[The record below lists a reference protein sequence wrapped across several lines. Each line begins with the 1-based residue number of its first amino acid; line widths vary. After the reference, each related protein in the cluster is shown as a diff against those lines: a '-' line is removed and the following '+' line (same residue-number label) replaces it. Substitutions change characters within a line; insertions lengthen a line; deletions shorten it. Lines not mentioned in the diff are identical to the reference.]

1 MNDEELDELI
11 VSRLRN
17 RLEQTGGS
25 EFSDATQSASDLASS
40 FNEPEIRIEARIIAL
55 ASQGRITQSPAM
67 PGRWALPQASEH

>member
-17 RLEQTGGS
+17 RLEQTAGN

-40 FNEPEIRIEARIIAL
+40 FNEPETRIEARILAL
-55 ASQGRITQSPAM
+55 ANRGRITQSPTM
-67 PGRWALPQASEH
+67 PGRWTLAPAPEH